1 MALEVV
7 WTPTAASKLSDVL
20 GFLESNWPH
29 FVSKDF
35 TVSLEQQ
42 IELLK
47 YFPEIGI
54 QSEREPSIRKVLVT
68 KHNALYYTFNSEQIV
83 ILTIIDTRSQG
94 YSGNTD

>member
-7 WTPTAASKLSDVL
+7 WTPTAAAKLAEVL
-20 GFLESNWPH
+20 GFLQGDWPH

-35 TVSLEQQ
+35 TVSLERQ

-54 QSEREPSIRKVLVT
+54 RSKREPSIRKVLVT
-68 KHNALYYTFNSEQIV
+68 KHNALYYAFNSEQIV
-83 ILTIIDTRSQG
+83 ILAIIDTRSQG